1 MKNNLKNIDIG
12 KIGATS
18 KVVERSAEKKNIR
31 EGTKAKHLPKV
42 PVAYFDA
49 YETLKANAG
58 TSVTFTGYI
67 LEALREKLKRDTQR
81 EMKSWKSFVS
91 WIYVLAVGVLVL
103 RVRLRF
109 PKQKLIWWI
118 FHWMRWKSRK

>member
-67 LEALREKLKRDTQR
+67 LEALREKLKRD
-81 EMKSWKSFVS
+81 
-91 WIYVLAVGVLVL
+91 GVL
-103 RVRLRF
+103 
-109 PKQKLIWWI
+109 
-118 FHWMRWKSRK
+118 